1 MPTKITPHDFTQYL
15 HELLEAKAQQQVE
28 PVRLLFAEYQGVL
41 AHFPHLQP
49 EVDKL
54 LQAQTGR
61 DYEQLVQALKLGLQ
75 GLEKLVTA
83 LIKAHDEQGLTIIET
98 DDIASLAEL
107 LNCRMANQILQKSVV
122 AKRSEQERAS
132 KKSIE
137 TVATESTQQDSEKH
151 QPVVNPKKRKLVAEQ
166 ASTTQTIPDI
176 VDKRVSNA
184 EGRFTGWQKIGK
196 KGETL
201 LATSPHWAAVI
212 EEQTKLMWAVNWR
225 TEDKFPNCRELTWFN
240 PDMATNGGDEGHNN
254 GGKNIHD
261 WLSYVNKTGW
271 CGFHDWRLPT
281 LLELKGLLTSEISQ
295 YYHIRE
301 DVFTDMQSLGSR
313 FWTSSV
319 DESNKEYAWAMYFG
333 YGHDGLAHK
342 SYTLNVRLVRSV

>member
-107 LNCRMANQILQKSVV
+107 LNCRMANQILQKSVAV
-122 AKRSEQERAS
+122 KRGEQERTS
-132 KKSIE
+132 KKL
-137 TVATESTQQDSEKH
+137 TRDSEEAH
-151 QPVVNPKKRKLVAEQ
+151 QSVVSPKKRKLVVEQ
-166 ASTTQTIPDI
+166 AHNVQTIANMT
-176 VDKRVSNA
+176 DKRVSNA
-184 EGRFTGWQKIGK
+184 EGRFTGWQKVGK
-196 KGETL
+196 KGESL

-212 EEQTKLMWAVNWR
+212 EDQTKLMWAVNWR

-281 LLELKGLLTSEISQ
+281 LLELKGLLTNEISQ

-301 DVFTDMQSLGSR
+301 DVFADMQSLGSR